1 MMARSNRQG
10 DLDAELTLARAAVE
24 HPEAVVP
31 VLDMVRPDQFTDQ
44 VSGKIWQ
51 VVQGLIRSGRHV
63 DFDEVV
69 KELKPDD
76 VLGPGGCE
84 REETVADC
92 VRETISEG
100 DGTPDEAKWC
110 ALRIVAEAQ
119 RQALLDVLETCT
131 QVVVGHQSK
140 EAKPQLAEALRI
152 AEEYHAAHV
161 EAMNELERLQRRSSP
176 N

>member
-1 MMARSNRQG
+1 MMIKRNRQG
-10 DLDAELTLARAAVE
+10 DLDAELTLVRAAVD
-24 HPEAVVP
+24 HAEAVVP
-31 VLDMVRPDQFTDQ
+31 ILDIVRPDQFTDH

-51 VVQGLIRSGRHV
+51 VVQRLISSGRPV

-76 VLGPGGCE
+76 VLGPDERE
-84 REETVADC
+84 REETVADS
-92 VRETISEG
+92 VRETISWG
-100 DGTPDEAKWC
+100 DGTPNEARWC

-140 EAKPQLAEALRI
+140 EAKAQLMEALRL
-152 AEEYHAAHV
+152 ADAYHAAHI
-161 EAMNELERLQRRSSP
+161 EAMIELERLQRRSTD
-176 N
+176 

>member
-1 MMARSNRQG
+1 MARSHRQG
-10 DLDAELTLARAAVE
+10 DLDAELTLVRVAVE

-31 VLDMVRPDQFTDQ
+31 ILDMVRPDQFTDH

-69 KELKPDD
+69 KVLKPDD
-76 VLGPGGCE
+76 VLGPDGCE

-100 DGTPDEAKWC
+100 DGTPDEARWC
-110 ALRIVAEAQ
+110 ALRIVAEAR
-119 RQALLDVLETCT
+119 RQVLLDVLETCT

-140 EAKPQLAEALRI
+140 EAKTQLTEALRI
-152 AEEYHAAHV
+152 ADEYHTAHV
-161 EAMNELERLQRRSSP
+161 EAMNELVRLQRRSTS